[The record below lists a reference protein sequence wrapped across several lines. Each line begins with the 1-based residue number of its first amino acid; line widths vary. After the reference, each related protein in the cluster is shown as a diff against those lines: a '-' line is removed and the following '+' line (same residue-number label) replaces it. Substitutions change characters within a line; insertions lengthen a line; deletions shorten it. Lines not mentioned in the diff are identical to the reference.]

1 MMRLHDLG
9 LTKEDIKK
17 KVSTYMMETYERFDM
32 VADRAKGMYVYDE
45 NGVAYLD
52 FMPALLLTA

>member
-1 MMRLHDLG
+1 
-9 LTKEDIKK
+9 
-17 KVSTYMMETYERFDM
+17 MMETYERFDM